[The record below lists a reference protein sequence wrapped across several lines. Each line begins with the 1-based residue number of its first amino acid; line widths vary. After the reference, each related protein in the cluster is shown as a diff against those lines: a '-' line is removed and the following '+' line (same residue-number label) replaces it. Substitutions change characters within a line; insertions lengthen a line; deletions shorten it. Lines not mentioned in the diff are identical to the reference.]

1 MAADTTE
8 SDKPVKGREG
18 TEHLARDG
26 AGLVRLDTRDLERR
40 VELGITR
47 MGHSPQRLESLAAN
61 CVGKN
66 QAGVE
71 ESAEL
76 DRGRLIMWT
85 D

>member
-40 VELGITR
+40 LELVITR

-66 QAGVE
+66 QAEVE

>member
-40 VELGITR
+40 LELVITR
-47 MGHSPQRLESLAAN
+47 MGHSPQRLSLWPPTAW
-61 CVGKN
+61 GRTRL
-66 QAGVE
+66 GWRSLPSWTE
-71 ESAEL
+71 E
-76 DRGRLIMWT
+76 G
-85 D
+85 